1 MCKQNPYFYVKTVLC
16 SDGERLPV
24 LVHGESGVP
33 DFDATLWVV
42 TSLRSRGVASAT
54 IEQALR
60 GVIVL
65 LLVLHSRKIN
75 LVERFREGRYLDPEE
90 IEAIA
95 AAARQR
101 QATIMSEVLEESEAD
116 IRSTV
121 RKVVSLEKMRMA
133 MSGRED
139 DSDVGAETTAIRMG
153 YIREFLKWRANQG
166 ILRATGERKAS
177 LIMLRDLVDADLQTK
192 TPAVSQRATVGDRM
206 GIGAA
211 AQDQLLRVVITTDSL
226 NPWRG
231 EFIRARNQFIVNAFL
246 ALGVRRSELLGLRT
260 GDFRPL
266 MQELL
271 ILRRP
276 DDKDDPRLHEPNVKT
291 RDRALPVP
299 AELYRM
305 MKSYLILR
313 HDVVQGAHDFLLVS
327 QNGDPLGKTEAN
339 RIFRALDSIP
349 GLPKVTPHILRH
361 TFCENLADDLH
372 AAGKSDEEILGYLRR
387 LGGWSD
393 TSNTPRRY
401 TKRFAQERAAA
412 AGKSM
417 QQKLYKNHG
426 NESAD

>member
-1 MCKQNPYFYVKTVLC
+1 MCKQNPSFYVKTVLC

-24 LVHGESGVP
+24 LVRREGGIP

-42 TSLRSRGVASAT
+42 TSLRARGVASAT

-60 GVIVL
+60 SVIVL

-75 LVERFREGRYLDPEE
+75 FVERFREGRYLDSGE

-101 QATIMSEVLEESEAD
+101 QATIMSETVKESEAD
-116 IRSTV
+116 IRRTA
-121 RKVVSLEKMRMA
+121 RNVVSLEKMRMVLPV
-133 MSGRED
+133 REKG
-139 DSDVGAETTAIRMG
+139 SDVDAGTTAIRMG
-153 YIREFLKWRANQG
+153 YIRAFLKWRANQG

-177 LIMLRDLVDADLQTK
+177 LIMLRDLVDADLQNR
-192 TPAVSQRATVGDRM
+192 TPAVGRRANVGDRM
-206 GIGAA
+206 GIGVEAR
-211 AQDQLLRVVITTDSL
+211 DQLLRVVTMADSQ

-231 EFIRARNQFIVNAFL
+231 EFIRARNQFVVNAFL
-246 ALGVRRSELLGLRT
+246 ALGVRRSELLGVRT

-276 DDKDDPRLHEPNVKT
+276 DDEDDPRLNEPNVKT
-291 RDRALPVP
+291 RDRVLPVST
-299 AELYRM
+299 ELYRM

-313 HDVVQGAHDFLLVS
+313 HEIVQGAHDFLVVS
-327 QNGDPLGKTEAN
+327 QNGDPLGKTEVN
-339 RIFRALDSIP
+339 RIFRAFDSIP

-361 TFCENLADDLH
+361 TFCENLAADLH
-372 AAGKSDEEILGYLRR
+372 AAGKADEEILVYLRR

-393 TSNTPRRY
+393 ISNMPCRY

-412 AGKSM
+412 AGMSL
-417 QQKLYKNHG
+417 QRRLY
-426 NESAD
+426 DDT